1 MSYTSADQEWSQQQ
15 NCINWTNTSLDP
27 YCCLCWLKDN
37 FNNGLPVLCK
47 WDHYNYAFSPRT
59 HSKDYKKRLDSEKQK
74 TNLQQFASL
83 KLNTTE
89 LPAACLCCPTIIQ
102 PYRKKPT
109 VLKQL
114 LVRALGSKNVA
125 CEPAIGGWKSM
136 GVDQNW
142 RCGWNKR
149 QGTWV
154 AYLQIALSLLSH
166 QCACKEDCVLH
177 SFHISQGWTS
187 PFWGQNTNIFQFTED
202 FVNSYRH
209 KKLSG

>member
-1 MSYTSADQEWSQQQ
+1 MQIRNGPSSRIASIELIPHW
-15 NCINWTNTSLDP
+15 DP
-27 YCCLCWLKDN
+27 ACCPCWLEDN
-37 FNNGLPVLCK
+37 FNNGLSVLCK
-47 WDHYNYAFSPRT
+47 RDRYNYAFSPRI

-74 TNLQQFASL
+74 PNFQQFASL

-89 LPAACLCCPTIIQ
+89 FSTACLCYPTIIQ
-102 PYRKKPT
+102 PYHKKPT

-125 CEPAIGGWKSM
+125 CEPAMGGWKSM
-136 GVDQNW
+136 GVDQNR

-154 AYLQIALSLLSH
+154 ACYLQIVLSLFSH
-166 QCACKEDCVLH
+166 QCACKEDYVLH

-187 PFWGQNTNIFQFTED
+187 PFWSQNTNIFQFTEA
-202 FVNSYRH
+202 FC
-209 KKLSG
+209 